1 MDLSLLHDEIK
12 EWHEKTFPDA
22 TLSGQLIKLEEE
34 LKELDEAQSVE
45 ESLKEMADVYIVCCG
60 LDRWDSKVSEI
71 LQLHFITVIT
81 EDLVKAIKA
90 KHEKN
95 LKRVWVKT
103 QEGTFHHTNKE

>member
-34 LKELDEAQSVE
+34 LKEYDEAETFADELNEAV
-45 ESLKEMADVYIVCCG
+45 DVYIVCCG
-60 LDRWDSKVSEI
+60 LDRWDSEISKVVKSRLI
-71 LQLHFITVIT
+71 LLINEDFINA
-81 EDLVKAIKA
+81 LKA